1 MARGEKTQHTTDCTT
16 VSPPPSPSHRR
27 DHRSRSTLPAAS
39 LRMIVGAGGYGR
51 TGGLS
56 GWWGTWVRARRA
68 ARRSRNRRKS
78 IERSARRLARRGGLG
93 ELCARPDW
101 SAASLYPVPRVQPV
115 PRRDGRRRRS
125 AAAVSDDRSGVC
137 SERTVTI
144 APASTRTTYAHAHQ
158 LSRAQK
164 ISVTSSTTTHVRH
177 VRSTTGPLAS
187 AVAHEDT

>member
-1 MARGEKTQHTTDCTT
+1 M
-16 VSPPPSPSHRR
+16 
-27 DHRSRSTLPAAS
+27 
-39 LRMIVGAGGYGR
+39 MIVGAGGWSEWVVGNR
-51 TGGLS
+51 
-56 GWWGTWVRARRA
+56 VRARRA

-93 ELCARPDW
+93 ELWARPDW

-115 PRRDGRRRRS
+115 PRRGGGRRRRRRS

-164 ISVTSSTTTHVRH
+164 ISVTSSTTTHTFATYDRRRARSHPPCRPWRYVTPSE
-177 VRSTTGPLAS
+177 RSTTNS
-187 AVAHEDT
+187 HHR